1 MISSEHT
8 QSLTT
13 FRSKISETLD
23 RINQTGEAEIITVN
37 GQARGVILA
46 PAVYD
51 ELARESQLSRDV
63 ATIRRS
69 MEEIE
74 QGNFKEAGE
83 FFDSLR
89 TKLLAMKASRDSG
102 LVK

>member
-8 QSLTT
+8 QSLSA

-74 QGNFKEAGE
+74 QGHFKEAGE

-89 TKLLAMKASRDSG
+89 TKLLAMKASRDRG